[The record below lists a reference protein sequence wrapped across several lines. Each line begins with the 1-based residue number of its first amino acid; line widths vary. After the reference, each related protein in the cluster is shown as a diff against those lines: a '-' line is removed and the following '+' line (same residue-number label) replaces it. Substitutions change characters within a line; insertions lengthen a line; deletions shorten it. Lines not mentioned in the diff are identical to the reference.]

1 MADPFVFALQSPEE
15 TRERCQKYF
24 DSLARTKWVEVYD
37 PSILNADGTKGAKV
51 YKEVPDDP
59 RIPGVAGL
67 AVALG
72 VNRFTLLNWLKRADA
87 EDENIRA
94 IAHVIAQAKAQI
106 EAAQEAALFDKEAHR
121 GAAFSLAV
129 NYKWGAADTPGSGQP
144 FQRNIIPPAAEEELK
159 AIPKWEPET

>member
-1 MADPFVFALQSPEE
+1 MADPFKFAINSPEE
-15 TRERCQKYF
+15 AREKCQAYF
-24 DSLARTKWVEVYD
+24 DSLQRTKYVEVFD
-37 PSILNADGTKGAKV
+37 PKV
-51 YKEVPDDP
+51 EGKVWKEIPDDP
-59 RIPGVAGL
+59 RIPGLAGL

-87 EDENIRA
+87 EDENIRR

-129 NYKWGAADTPGSGQP
+129 NYKWGAAEDPSAGVP
-144 FQRNIIPPAAEEELK
+144 FQRNILPPAADDDLK
-159 AIPKWEPET
+159 AIPKWEPTDD

>member
-1 MADPFVFALQSPEE
+1 MADPFVFALTSPEE
-15 TRERCQKYF
+15 ARQKCQAYF

-37 PSILNADGTKGAKV
+37 PQAEGKV
-51 YKEVPDDP
+51 WKEVPDDP
-59 RIPGVAGL
+59 KIPGLAGL

-72 VNRFTLLNWLKRADA
+72 VNRFTLLNWLKRANHA
-87 EDENIRA
+87 DENVRA

-129 NYKWGAADTPGSGQP
+129 NYNWGAAEPPGAGEP

-159 AIPKWEPET
+159 AIPKWEPEK